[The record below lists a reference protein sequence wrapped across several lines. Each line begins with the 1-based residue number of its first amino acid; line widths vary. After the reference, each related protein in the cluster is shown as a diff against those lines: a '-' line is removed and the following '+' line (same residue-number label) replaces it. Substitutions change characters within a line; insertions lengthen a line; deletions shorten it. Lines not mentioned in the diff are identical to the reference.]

1 MADNDPQQP
10 QQPPPPPRG
19 GGGGNV
25 DRRAAAA
32 ATTAAAAA
40 ADDAAAADAAVDAA
54 DAIDDEEVGADAVAA
69 AIPPF
74 HVWVRDMDDPFPHL
88 LEAHEANV
96 RRRQQGYAED
106 DDDFYEDSSDSDDE
120 TNLVDPGP
128 VPVSPGMAS
137 FVMED
142 VMDTYRRYRIRD
154 LTVNFNHGVSD
165 GWRVRNTGRNGDDND
180 EYAVMFRRF
189 VNVLEDY
196 LRIRTLCVTRAH
208 FWRGPRHLLAASAND
223 DGVGNANV
231 VNSFDPTLLLEDEYL
246 TKFFGEVLPK
256 HLSLRD
262 ITISHSRIQ
271 PPYWRLFTE
280 NVLVTTGRLVR
291 LAIECTPLTLEDCR
305 LLQTML
311 RREVQLFKLKLEDC
325 GLGNEE
331 WRVVAEGIRDNTHLH
346 TVTLIE
352 RTLTVQP
359 GTLLPLLQEPSFVN
373 HLEVQ
378 AAEWS
383 AEAFAEFVTELRSI
397 PALCDW
403 TLHCDREIAHLHLVE
418 ELLTTYNYALETVT
432 LRPCADRGLLRRVD
446 ALMKRNKRVRELGH
460 PSYHRPLKRF
470 HHFSSR
476 VVWPRVLQDYSR
488 FPTLLYRF
496 VRRANLEDFVTQV
509 QLAAAAAAPPRS
521 KLIHAQQQLP
531 LPPPTP
537 PPPPPAAAAGEDV
550 QPAAPNAADPAQ
562 PVAVEAPPGAQHENT
577 KRGHHLISE

>member
-1 MADNDPQQP
+1 MADDDPQQQP
-10 QQPPPPPRG
+10 QQPPPPRGRG
-19 GGGGNV
+19 GGRAEV
-25 DRRAAAA
+25 DER
-32 ATTAAAAA
+32 AAA
-40 ADDAAAADAAVDAA
+40 ADDDDDDDAAAAAVDSADAMDGEAGAVAVADAAAP
-54 DAIDDEEVGADAVAA
+54 A

-74 HVWVRDMDDPFPHL
+74 RVWVRDMDDPFPHL

-106 DDDFYEDSSDSDDE
+106 DGDFYEDSSDSDDE

-142 VMDTYRRYRIRD
+142 VMDTYKRYRIRD
-154 LTVNFNHGVSD
+154 LTVNFNHDVSNRD
-165 GWRVRNTGRNGDDND
+165 RVRNTGRNGDDND

-196 LRIRTLCVTRAH
+196 MRIRTLCVTRAH
-208 FWRGPRHLLAASAND
+208 FWRGPRHLLVGDND
-223 DGVGNANV
+223 DDVVGNAN
-231 VNSFDPTLLLEDEYL
+231 NAADGLDPTLLLEDAYL

-262 ITISHSRIQ
+262 VTISHSRIQ
-271 PPYWRLFTE
+271 APYWRLFTE
-280 NVLVTTGRLVR
+280 NVLATPGPLVR

-311 RREVQLFKLKLEDC
+311 RREVQLFKLTLEDC

-373 HLEVQ
+373 HLEVH

-383 AEAFAEFVTELRSI
+383 AEAFAEFVTELR
-397 PALCDW
+397 ALPVVCDL
-403 TLHCDREIAHLHLVE
+403 TLRTDREISNLNLVE

-432 LRPCADRGLLRRVD
+432 LRPCGDRDLHRRVG
-446 ALMKRNKRVRELGH
+446 ALLERNQRVRELGH
-460 PSYHRPLKRF
+460 PYHHRPLKRF
-470 HHFSSR
+470 SHFSSR
-476 VVWPRVLQDYSR
+476 AVWPRVLEDYGR
-488 FPTLLYRF
+488 FPSLTHYF
-496 VRRANLEDFVTQV
+496 VRKANLEAFVTQV
-509 QLAAAAAAPPRS
+509 QLAAAEAGAVLAPSQVIP
-521 KLIHAQQQLP
+521 AQQQLP
-531 LPPPTP
+531 P
-537 PPPPPAAAAGEDV
+537 PPPLPAAAVGAEV
-550 QPAAPNAADPAQ
+550 QPAPPNAADPAQ
-562 PVAVEAPPGAQHENT
+562 PVAVEAPHGAQGENT